1 MDRFESALERYRQI
15 ATSGQ
20 HFVDKWC
27 VTGAQ
32 AMRAIL
38 VGDFSE
44 AENKTRDSLHMAQ
57 NADANLATGVY
68 GMQMFAIRREQGR
81 LAEVAPIFKRFVDE
95 HSEDATWRP
104 GFMLI
109 CSDLGFEAQARDNLV
124 RLAESESSIPV
135 DSKRLVTL
143 TYLAE
148 VAARLRDVEHAGRI
162 YALLLPFQD
171 QVVTVPVFTL
181 CCGSAAR
188 FLGMLAHALGDWSAA
203 ERHFEYALRMD
214 ERLRAWPWL
223 AHGRHEYALM
233 LAARNGIGDR
243 ARAQDLL
250 SMAAATAKNSR
261 CSRSSSASLARRQEQ
276 GSKASRGLQSWTCNV
291 QSLFKENHMPRFM
304 IERNFAEQLE
314 VTGESAA
321 TVKRIN
327 DEEGVEWLFSF
338 LSADKKKTYCLYEA
352 PNADAIRAA
361 ARRADLPADVIIEV
375 SDLRPEMFN

>member
-1 MDRFESALERYRQI
+1 
-15 ATSGQ
+15 
-20 HFVDKWC
+20 
-27 VTGAQ
+27 
-32 AMRAIL
+32 
-38 VGDFSE
+38 
-44 AENKTRDSLHMAQ
+44 
-57 NADANLATGVY
+57 
-68 GMQMFAIRREQGR
+68 
-81 LAEVAPIFKRFVDE
+81 
-95 HSEDATWRP
+95 
-104 GFMLI
+104 
-109 CSDLGFEAQARDNLV
+109 
-124 RLAESESSIPV
+124 
-135 DSKRLVTL
+135 
-143 TYLAE
+143 
-148 VAARLRDVEHAGRI
+148 
-162 YALLLPFQD
+162 
-171 QVVTVPVFTL
+171 
-181 CCGSAAR
+181 
-188 FLGMLAHALGDWSAA
+188 
-203 ERHFEYALRMD
+203 
-214 ERLRAWPWL
+214 
-223 AHGRHEYALM
+223 M